1 MPPRGAL
8 SEEAE
13 REEREDHEKLRSV
26 DTKLRELRSRRDQFL
41 TQVHQ
46 LSDEQKQLFDLRQPK
61 QATLEST
68 NDEHRELGRRLSE
81 LRRLR
86 DQARSRLDEAVVAA
100 RFARQEMPRGAGVRP
115 EQIRRE
121 MADLELRQQT
131 TALPL
136 TEENALIDRLR
147 DLRRQL
153 EEAEKNSQAVLARQ
167 TKLKGLEEAVRSAR
181 AEVDRLGDEF
191 QKTKVERDRRMESMR
206 AQLVEVGHLVAD
218 IREKSRRRGE
228 AMARLDALMTDIRS
242 LEREGQ
248 RLVVA
253 SRQRRHEA
261 RRTIVDYNRS
271 VRSSV
276 GAGEPSERVAEAQ
289 LEELLKRGRVT
300 LGG

>member
-242 LEREGQ
+242 REREGQ